1 MILRCSPSTNFSIN
15 NPGTLCVADSLK
27 ENTRFTRSFIFGQ
40 VSHSLTISVGAKAR
54 SPAPGQLLQLGV
66 GVAEAWPSLYLGC
79 WGGNPWLSAL
89 KTWGGRVKKL
99 TVWFLFSSPVRPPG
113 GQWGSCPRIAPA
125 REGPPSSGRRAT
137 MPMCTWQSRPGLPS
151 ARARPAEV
159 RGPCSS
165 GPRVWPIIPVA
176 RLDPPGP

>member
-40 VSHSLTISVGAKAR
+40 VSHSLTISVGVKAR

-79 WGGNPWLSAL
+79 WGGNPRLSAL

-113 GQWGSCPRIAPA
+113 GQWGSCPPHCSG
-125 REGPPSSGRRAT
+125 EGGASVLEPSGRQAT
-137 MPMCTWQSRPGLPS
+137 MPMCTSQSRPGLPS
-151 ARARPAEV
+151 AVLGPQKLGAHARQAP
-159 RGPCSS
+159 GS
-165 GPRVWPIIPVA
+165 GPSF
-176 RLDPPGP
+176 L